1 MNEDD
6 LIKGG
11 RAAALP
17 NGTEAGLVSH
27 VAIHKRYRSS
37 NSDLLALGKRDEM
50 TDEIFGRVPE
60 DWEEEDEDESDLAAA
75 AFCERIDGA
84 GAAR

>member
-17 NGTEAGLVSH
+17 DGTEAGLVSH
-27 VAIHKRYRSS
+27 VTFHERRRSS
-37 NSDLLALGKRDEM
+37 NFGLLAQGKRDEM
-50 TDEIFGRVPE
+50 TGEIFGRVPE
-60 DWEEEDEDESDLAAA
+60 EWEEEDDESDLAA
-75 AFCERIDGA
+75 FLPRS
-84 GAAR
+84 

>member
-27 VAIHKRYRSS
+27 VAFHEHRSS
-37 NSDLLALGKRDEM
+37 YLDLLAPGKRDAM
-50 TDEIFGRVPE
+50 TGEIFGRVPE
-60 DWEEEDEDESDLAAA
+60 DWEEEDDESDLAA
-75 AFCERIDGA
+75 FLPRS
-84 GAAR
+84 

>member
-17 NGTEAGLVSH
+17 DGTEAGLVSH
-27 VAIHKRYRSS
+27 VTFHERRRSS
-37 NSDLLALGKRDEM
+37 SLLARGKNDWM
-50 TDEIFGRVPE
+50 SGEIFGRVPE
-60 DWEEEDEDESDLAAA
+60 EWEEEDDESDPLL
-75 AFCERIDGA
+75 FLPS
-84 GAAR
+84 

>member
-1 MNEDD
+1 MKEDD
-6 LIKGG
+6 LIKCG

-27 VAIHKRYRSS
+27 VTFHERDRSFIS
-37 NSDLLALGKRDEM
+37 KLLLPGKRDAM

-60 DWEEEDEDESDLAAA
+60 EWEEEDDDDEAA